1 MGPRCR
7 IRWQVSSGAR
17 ALSGTIAYEG
27 LGSPRLSWDLVL
39 KPTGLEI
46 TSPAANS
53 TIALTDGRYFS
64 PQPGPDESTP
74 TRRTLTVKGVDTSPG
89 ASVVRIGAVSG
100 PIASDG
106 RWSLELPVTSAAVRT
121 LTADDNVGST
131 ADQKVTLVDLVIT
144 SPAAGSVLPI
154 TAVPAMPDLGAVAS
168 VVGYRG
174 DVSVIIFKWAL
185 SVRGEY
191 RDRCGHDP
199 AASCGQWYPYN
210 NEIGAGTTRGAAP
223 WDGDFSTI
231 EGGFARL
238 STSAYIPGV
247 LDEPVQSEPS
257 WIDIPGTNPS
267 VASIKEY
274 VAARDPANATVEDE
288 LFCHESDFTQ
298 FRASPEVREPATT
311 TVPDDIGQNPGPL
324 RPLYGAPYAG
334 VGIAQKDPSSFPAQQ
349 WDWHAN
355 VDAGIAV
362 YQENLAG
369 AKLWRQAEQVRLSG
383 ELMAA
388 LQVVNHARRLKN
400 MKVLRLAPPKVPP
413 LTAAQTEREA
423 IRRYNGENEYRFD
436 LNYVVSTNHLSVKT
450 VGKGKWVE
458 GVGEWQDTSTWL
470 AAGGPLVARQW
481 VPGENPGY
489 VVLVKACNS

>member
-1 MGPRCR
+1 M
-7 IRWQVSSGAR
+7 
-17 ALSGTIAYEG
+17 
-27 LGSPRLSWDLVL
+27 
-39 KPTGLEI
+39 
-46 TSPAANS
+46 
-53 TIALTDGRYFS
+53 
-64 PQPGPDESTP
+64 
-74 TRRTLTVKGVDTSPG
+74 
-89 ASVVRIGAVSG
+89 VRIGAVSG

-106 RWSLELPVTSAAVRT
+106 RWSLQLPVTSAAVRT

-210 NEIGAGTTRGAAP
+210 NDIGAGTTRGAAP

-388 LQVVNHARRLKN
+388 LQVVNHAR
-400 MKVLRLAPPKVPP
+400 
-413 LTAAQTEREA
+413 AAQKYE
-423 IRRYNGENEYRFD
+423 
-436 LNYVVSTNHLSVKT
+436 S
-450 VGKGKWVE
+450 
-458 GVGEWQDTSTWL
+458 
-470 AAGGPLVARQW
+470 AAFGA
-481 VPGENPGY
+481 
-489 VVLVKACNS
+489 S